1 MFPNL
6 EGQQKKIQE
15 KLSLHEVR
23 GTSGNGVV
31 IVTANA
37 IPELKSIKIDRS
49 RLDLTQEDELEDMII
64 IAVNEAISNAQIIQS
79 QVSQAAISEM
89 LPPGLGNLKDLFGG

>member
-6 EGQQKKIQE
+6 EDQQKKIQE
-15 KLSLHEVR
+15 KLSLQEVH